1 MFFSISSTSDSRF
14 PNSYPINIGFFNC
27 DSGWTQT
34 IVNRKII
41 FYKGYSSVD
50 ICELVAN
57 TTPQY
62 LGNFCC
68 VIVGEETTVTH
79 DVNRGFPLYWYPNN
93 MLTNLS
99 LESESKYVN
108 LYSDRYVSI
117 DSNFG
122 LTEHFFDCYGPID
135 STTIT
140 FDQCVDQLA
149 ELLIEQV
156 KDLQLPNQYQLFL
169 SGGIDTCLLLALL
182 NSQKI
187 DYNLLDYEHFD
198 YDTFTYKN
206 INFIKKKH
214 WAYAQMHHWR
224 TPNTLITGGCGD
236 EFFFRGPTAIALWAA
251 WHNIDVVTLLK
262 QYPTSYHAK
271 YFLKNINQ
279 ETFQQALANRNQI
292 LKDYP
297 TEADLVKQLLNINV
311 NDHQHWHLGETLTV
325 TPYKNLEITKL
336 LLRLSKEDLLKQVL
350 NAEVSKA
357 LIWRLDPTALKYVSP
372 YKNYNNLAIFN
383 D

>member
-1 MFFSISSTSDSRF
+1 MFFSISPTADNRF

-27 DSGWTQT
+27 DNGWKQYLIDGKT
-34 IVNRKII
+34 I
-41 FYKGYSSVD
+41 FYKGYPFLD
-50 ICELVAN
+50 LAELVADP
-57 TTPQY
+57 TPRHH
-62 LGNFCC
+62 GNFCC
-68 VIVGEETTVTH
+68 VLVGEQTTVTH
-79 DVNRGFPLYWYPNN
+79 DINRGFPLYWYPDR

-99 LESESKYVN
+99 LESNSDYTN

-117 DSNFG
+117 DNNFV

-140 FDQCVDQLA
+140 FDQCVDQLSK
-149 ELLIEQV
+149 LLIDQI
-156 KDLQLPNQYQLFL
+156 KNLKFSNQYQLFL

-187 DYNLLDYEHFD
+187 NYKLLDYEHFD

-214 WAYAQMHHWR
+214 WAYSQMHHWR
-224 TPNTLITGGCGD
+224 QPSTLITGGCGD

-251 WHNIDVVTLLK
+251 WHDINVIDLLK
-262 QYPTSYHAK
+262 QNPNYYHAK
-271 YFLKNINQ
+271 YFLKDVN
-279 ETFQQALANRNQI
+279 QQAFRQVLDNRDQI
-292 LKDYP
+292 LQSYP
-297 TEADLVKQLLNINV
+297 TEVDLIKQILNINV
-311 NDHQHWHLGETLTV
+311 NDHQHWHLGETITI

-350 NAEVSKA
+350 DADVSKS
-357 LIWRLDPTALKYVSP
+357 LIQKLDPLAIKYVSP